1 MPHLFQLSQQH
12 SLQNTCRGM
21 RATNISSMLIMP
33 LGCEEV

>member
-1 MPHLFQLSQQH
+1 MPHWFQLSRQH

-21 RATNISSMLIMP
+21 KATYISSMLIMP